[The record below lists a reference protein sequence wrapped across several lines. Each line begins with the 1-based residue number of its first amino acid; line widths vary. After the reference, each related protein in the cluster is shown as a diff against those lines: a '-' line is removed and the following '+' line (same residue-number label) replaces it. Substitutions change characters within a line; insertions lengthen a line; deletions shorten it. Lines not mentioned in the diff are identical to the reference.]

1 MSSPVEYKRLS
12 STSSEKGSHPF
23 DEITSRTADSK
34 GSPRKHSHQWTNIEL
49 SWSGQTI
56 TVFVIWYVFS
66 FLTLFFNKYIL
77 MDERNDPVVLGES
90 LSIECPKLN
99 QLFHISGS
107 FQLLMCSIG
116 GYFHVKVP
124 IGMISTTPHAQDTS
138 PKRLFRKERF
148 SKILIIVGCLRFSTL
163 LFGLIALWF
172 APVSFAE
179 TVKSAAPVFTVLL
192 ARIVLG
198 EKCSGLVLLA
208 LIPVV
213 LGLVICSTYELSFN
227 SSALIAALAANISEC
242 LQNVFSKKL
251 LVSDRLD
258 PHHLQLL
265 TSISS
270 LIIQVPCLLFL
281 VDFPVLWQTVSSD
294 SNLLLSYILNGVCFH
309 CQSLSEYML
318 LYQISPVTHSVA
330 NTTKRALLILLSVM
344 TFGNVVT
351 PQSWLGTFI
360 VFFGVYIYNKARS
373 VKQHHEQITN
383 TV

>member
-1 MSSPVEYKRLS
+1 
-12 STSSEKGSHPF
+12 
-23 DEITSRTADSK
+23 
-34 GSPRKHSHQWTNIEL
+34 
-49 SWSGQTI
+49 
-56 TVFVIWYVFS
+56 
-66 FLTLFFNKYIL
+66 
-77 MDERNDPVVLGES
+77 
-90 LSIECPKLN
+90 
-99 QLFHISGS
+99 
-107 FQLLMCSIG
+107 
-116 GYFHVKVP
+116 
-124 IGMISTTPHAQDTS
+124 
-138 PKRLFRKERF
+138 
-148 SKILIIVGCLRFSTL
+148 
-163 LFGLIALWF
+163 
-172 APVSFAE
+172 
-179 TVKSAAPVFTVLL
+179 
-192 ARIVLG
+192 
-198 EKCSGLVLLA
+198 
-208 LIPVV
+208 VV

>member
-1 MSSPVEYKRLS
+1 MS
-12 STSSEKGSHPF
+12 T
-23 DEITSRTADSK
+23 
-34 GSPRKHSHQWTNIEL
+34 
-49 SWSGQTI
+49 
-56 TVFVIWYVFS
+56 
-66 FLTLFFNKYIL
+66 
-77 MDERNDPVVLGES
+77 
-90 LSIECPKLN
+90 
-99 QLFHISGS
+99 GS
-107 FQLLMCSIG
+107 FQLLMCGIG

-124 IGMISTTPHAQDTS
+124 IGMISSTRHSTS
-138 PKRLFRKERF
+138 SKRLFRKERF
-148 SKILIIVGCLRFSTL
+148 SRSLVVVGCLRFTTL

-192 ARIVLG
+192 AKIILG
-198 EKCSGLVLLA
+198 ETSNMLVILS

-213 LGLVICSTYELSFN
+213 LGLVICSTFELSFN
-227 SSALIAALAANISEC
+227 MSALIAALAANISEC

-251 LVSDRLD
+251 LVSDHLD
-258 PHHLQLL
+258 PHHLQVM

-281 VDFPVLWQTVSSD
+281 VDFGRLWETVSSD
-294 SNLLLSYILNGVCFH
+294 TNLLLSYILNGICFH

-344 TFGNVVT
+344 TFGNIVT

-360 VFFGVYIYNKARS
+360 VFVGVYLYNKARNI
-373 VKQHHEQITN
+373 KQDREQTLD